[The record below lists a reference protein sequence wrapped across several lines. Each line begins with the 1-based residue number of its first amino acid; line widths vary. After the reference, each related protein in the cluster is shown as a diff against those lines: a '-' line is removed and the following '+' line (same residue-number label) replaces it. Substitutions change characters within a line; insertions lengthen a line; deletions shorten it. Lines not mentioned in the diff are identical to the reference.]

1 MGGQRSERKLKIAYS
16 TLLYL
21 SRYQLSKSSDC
32 DSHKAKSHSEKNI
45 KFIRLR
51 EMGVNKKTRKFAQ
64 VGSRQCIAKIPTE
77 NSVQVKRI
85 IGQRDARLKKNQ
97 DKAVIESKRKS
108 KDELVRE
115 MCVSNYSLKLSLSNS
130 SQTSSFL
137 ISFLPI
143 QHRYV
148 SSSRSLSPESL
159 CVESKYTCLVALD
172 LSRRSNAN
180 QEFLLSSRPTIFRM

>member
-1 MGGQRSERKLKIAYS
+1 
-16 TLLYL
+16 
-21 SRYQLSKSSDC
+21 
-32 DSHKAKSHSEKNI
+32 
-45 KFIRLR
+45 
-51 EMGVNKKTRKFAQ
+51 MGVNKKTRKFAQ